1 MSRLAKKILN
11 GRPVDRHRH
20 WSARAADYR
29 RLADAV
35 HGEEARKV
43 LNHLANVCSQ
53 MAKATAPVATPRTED
68 LWIHP
73 SEVVR
78 EATGQ
83 RWRIR
88 EAKYLAIADNC
99 ESDDGKRAWAT
110 IAGRCAELADYLER
124 T

>member
-1 MSRLAKKILN
+1 MSGLAKRILN

-29 RLADAV
+29 LLADAA

-43 LNHLANVCSQ
+43 LNHLADVCAQ

-68 LWIHP
+68 RWIHP
-73 SEVVR
+73 SDVVR

-83 RWRIR
+83 RWRSR
-88 EAKYLAIADNC
+88 EAEYRAIADNC
-99 ESDDGKRAWAT
+99 ERDVVKRVWVT
-110 IAGRCAELADYLER
+110 IAGRCAELADYLDR
-124 T
+124 A